1 MDINTIR
8 IFLAAASAG
17 SFAEAAQRVNAS
29 PSAVTERIKQ
39 LEHQLRVRLFDR
51 DKRGCRLTAEGRRL
65 VVPAQNVLRAWQ
77 QASEQ
82 ASLPPQFTQS
92 LNIGGQ
98 YALWPSILIPWLKT
112 VREHHPQIAFR
123 ATAAA
128 PAQLNRA
135 LDDEEMDFAFLYEP
149 VLRRG
154 LRMEQ
159 LTTDRLIL
167 VTASPDLDWRSNFT
181 RIDWGENIQSE
192 LRARLG
198 DLPAAGLDIDLGVHS
213 LDWLVE
219 TGSCGFV
226 PERLATSYLKEGRL
240 HSVENMP
247 SLEFSPCVCWRASID
262 QELASEMVTI
272 ARNMVSGQHGAKDI
286 GRSER

>member
-39 LEHQLRVRLFDR
+39 LEHRLRVKLFDR

-65 VVPAQNVLRAWQ
+65 IVPAQNVLRAWQ

-98 YALWPSILIPWLKT
+98 YALWPSTLIPWLKT
-112 VREHHPQIAFR
+112 VRARRPDIAFR

-159 LTTDRLIL
+159 LTADRLIL
-167 VTASPDLDWRSNFT
+167 VTASPATDWRSNFT

-198 DLPAAGLDIDLGVHS
+198 DLPAAGLDIDLGAHS
-213 LDWLVE
+213 LDWLIE
-219 TGSCGFV
+219 TSACGFV
-226 PERLATSYLKEGRL
+226 PERLARPYLRAGSLTLVKD
-240 HSVENMP
+240 MP
-247 SLEFSPCVCWRASID
+247 SLQFSPCICWRASID
-262 QELASEMVTI
+262 QDLAGEMVTI
-272 ARNMVSGQHGAKDI
+272 ARDIVSGEKRMAKF
-286 GRSER
+286 

>member
-1 MDINTIR
+1 MDISTIR

-39 LEHQLRVRLFDR
+39 LEHRLRVRLFDR

-82 ASLPPQFTQS
+82 ASLPPQFMQS

-98 YALWPSILIPWLKT
+98 YALWPSVLIPWLKA
-112 VREHHPQIAFR
+112 VRERQPQIAFR
-123 ATAAA
+123 AIAAA

-159 LTTDRLIL
+159 LTADRLVL
-167 VTASPDLDWRSNFT
+167 VTANPDKHWRTNFT
-181 RIDWGENIQSE
+181 RIDWGENVQSE

-219 TGSCGFV
+219 TNSCGFV
-226 PERLATSYLKEGRL
+226 PERLASKYVEDGRL
-240 HSVENMP
+240 SVVDGMP
-247 SLEFSPCVCWRASID
+247 SVEFSPCICWRASID
-262 QELASEMVTI
+262 QRLAGEMVTI
-272 ARNMVSGQHGAKDI
+272 ARDIVSAEKGMA
-286 GRSER
+286 RF